1 MGNGGS
7 SPFCVPPPK
16 FALQVLPAPLISM
29 LEKDSL
35 TKSNCLSL
43 DTVEKAQSN
52 TLSQVQSKLTSLDD
66 DDFPD
71 GGLRAWMV
79 VFGVRALLHS

>member
-29 LEKDSL
+29 LEKDSF
-35 TKSNCLSL
+35 TKSNHLSH
-43 DTVEKAQSN
+43 TVEKAESN